1 METSILE
8 FLRAKTKEKL
18 GRDLKDDEA
27 NKLYTIAS
35 MHTKDL
41 KECLIDEMEEFV
53 ILNCRCRKCKIRQI
67 ETKGV
72 CHICK
77 ICEDNKIAD
86 VEEFNRFYN
95 NCATGEKFDKKDID
109 SSGLSYLKQKFTDRD
124 ISRIGAEC
132 IRTGISIDLVA
143 RYVKYRIEIKKPIK
157 TTRPLKSFIQKLI
170 EAEEKGYSVEQV
182 VDIMM
187 ENEWATFE
195 LDWIDRKIPKKSTQG
210 SLSEFGFNQG
220 TQGLLK

>member
-1 METSILE
+1 MKTQWIFYGLEQGGYGNKFHITQEMTERE
-8 FLRAKTKEKL
+8 FLDKY
-18 GRDLKDDEA
+18 G
-27 NKLYTIAS
+27 
-35 MHTKDL
+35 
-41 KECLIDEMEEFV
+41 
-53 ILNCRCRKCKIRQI
+53 
-67 ETKGV
+67 
-72 CHICK
+72 
-77 ICEDNKIAD
+77 ICESITHYYPIKNLTMERVTK
-86 VEEFNRFYN
+86 R
-95 NCATGEKFDKKDID
+95 EKFDKKDID
-109 SSGLSYLKQKFTDRD
+109 SSGLSYLKQKFRDRE
-124 ISRIGAEC
+124 ISKIGAEC